1 MVVKIV
7 NQKAL
12 IAINIIHAIND
23 PGWANITVGITCK
36 RQKYSNGNKIH
47 KIIMD
52 ENNCWVKHHQGCWD
66 IWYELS
72 FGRASPI
79 LFGRRSKNPTSWA
92 SIFCSSAG
100 EWEEEKSHFLKG
112 LLCQKCL
119 EYPAKLHLHTLL
131 HIHALCTYYSTIVH
145 CFGGFLKHVHVH
157 NGDLSIWTFFEAEF
171 PFL

>member
-1 MVVKIV
+1 M
-7 NQKAL
+7 
-12 IAINIIHAIND
+12 
-23 PGWANITVGITCK
+23 
-36 RQKYSNGNKIH
+36 
-47 KIIMD
+47 KIIVELSTTGMLD
-52 ENNCWVKHHQGCWD
+52 CWD

-145 CFGGFLKHVHVH
+145 CFGGFLKTCTQWWSFHL
-157 NGDLSIWTFFEAEF
+157 NFLWSWIPFFVGKRLCCLQNALLCLF
-171 PFL
+171 QTVVCSGASRKL